1 MTVSKVGTGFSTVLA
16 GIIAGPNDGL
26 GTVTD
31 GKVEVVSDR
40 RVEAARQPA
49 ISMRC
54 EFLDASMLE
63 GQRGE
68 GE

>member
-1 MTVSKVGTGFSTVLA
+1 MGKVGTGFSTSLA
-16 GIIAGPNDGL
+16 GFIAGPNEGL

-40 RVEAARQPA
+40 RVEAVRQPA
-49 ISMRC
+49 ISMMD
-54 EFLDASMLE
+54 EFLDTLMPE
-63 GQRGE
+63 EQRGE

>member
-1 MTVSKVGTGFSTVLA
+1 MTVSKAGTGFSTLLA

-31 GKVEVVSDR
+31 GKVEIVSDR
-40 RVEAARQPA
+40 RVEAVRQPA
-49 ISMRC
+49 ISMMG
-54 EFLDASMLE
+54 EFFDAPMPE
-63 GQRGE
+63 EQRGE